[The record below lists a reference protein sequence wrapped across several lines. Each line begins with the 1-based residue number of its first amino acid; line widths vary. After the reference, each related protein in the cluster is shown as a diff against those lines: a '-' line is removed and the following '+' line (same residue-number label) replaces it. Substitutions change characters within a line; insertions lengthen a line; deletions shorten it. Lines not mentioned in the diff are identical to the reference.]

1 MGKID
6 KPFPPPIL
14 VTGSHRSG
22 STWVGRMIEASP
34 QVAYI
39 HEPFHLNHNLGF
51 CGAQWD
57 YWFQYICADNEA
69 NYRRFF
75 EKTARLQYN
84 LIPSWDLLTDSA
96 ARKKVLND
104 RAFFAKKRA
113 AGCRPLLKDP
123 IALFSADWL
132 ATQFHM
138 DVIVLIRHPAAF
150 AYSLK
155 KAGWFH
161 DFRHFLDQ
169 PLLMRDHLHPFAAEI
184 ADFVAG
190 DEKPGG
196 GHGRSILEHA
206 ALLWKLIHYRIA
218 TYQDQFPGWQ
228 FVRHEDLSLDPLTG
242 FRQMFEGLKLEFTD
256 AVQQKVLDYTNEHN
270 PAIEPS
276 LFALKRNSKANAYTW
291 KEKLSPDEIMFIRTQ
306 VGELSDR
313 FYTSEEWL

>member
-1 MGKID
+1 MGKVL
-6 KPFPPPIL
+6 PRPIL

-22 STWVGRMIEASP
+22 STWVGRMIGASP

-69 NYRRFF
+69 QYRRFF
-75 EKTARLQYN
+75 EKTTRLQYHW
-84 LIPSWDLLTDSA
+84 IPSWKLVMDA
-96 ARKKVLND
+96 EYRRKVLGD
-104 RAFFAKKRA
+104 RAFFAEKRA

-132 ATQFHM
+132 ATRFDM
-138 DVIVLIRHPAAF
+138 DVVVMIRHPAAF

-161 DFRHFLDQ
+161 NFRHFLDQ

-184 ADFVAG
+184 EAFIAG
-190 DEKPGG
+190 DEVPGG

-218 TYQDQFPGWQ
+218 TYQDQFPHWQ
-228 FVRHEDLSLDPLTG
+228 FVRHEDLSLEPLTG
-242 FRQMFEGLKLEFTD
+242 FRQIFDQLGLDFGD
-256 AVQQKVLDYTNEHN
+256 SVQRKIMDYSSEKN
-270 PAIEPS
+270 PSVEPS

-291 KEKLSPDEIMFIRTQ
+291 KEKLSAEEIAFIREQ
-306 VGELSDR
+306 VGNWSDR
-313 FYTSEEWL
+313 FYRADEW